1 MTLKQ
6 LQDVRLCW
14 SSNRN
19 AKLKELN
26 KISLLRKRTRKVT
39 TTQIALVVVNKKR
52 THEIATE
59 IKLLRAMIGEL
70 KTAREVSVM
79 LAISAVVV
87 AGEAVIKAIGRQII
101 NVAVA
106 KEVEDNVGVK
116 AAVVEVTETI
126 TSVMSLTKIGTT
138 PLETR

>member
-1 MTLKQ
+1 M
-6 LQDVRLCW
+6 
-14 SSNRN
+14 
-19 AKLKELN
+19 
-26 KISLLRKRTRKVT
+26 
-39 TTQIALVVVNKKR
+39 VVNKKR
-52 THEIATE
+52 THEIETK

-79 LAISAVVV
+79 LEISAVVV

>member
-1 MTLKQ
+1 M
-6 LQDVRLCW
+6 
-14 SSNRN
+14 
-19 AKLKELN
+19 
-26 KISLLRKRTRKVT
+26 
-39 TTQIALVVVNKKR
+39 VVNKKR
-52 THEIATE
+52 THEIETK

-79 LAISAVVV
+79 LEISAVVV

-106 KEVEDNVGVK
+106 KEVEDNVGAK

>member
-1 MTLKQ
+1 M
-6 LQDVRLCW
+6 
-14 SSNRN
+14 
-19 AKLKELN
+19 
-26 KISLLRKRTRKVT
+26 
-39 TTQIALVVVNKKR
+39 VVNKKR
-52 THEIATE
+52 THEIETK

-79 LAISAVVV
+79 LEISAVVV

-106 KEVEDNVGVK
+106 KEVEDNVGAK

-126 TSVMSLTKIGTT
+126 TSVMSLTKIETT

>member
-1 MTLKQ
+1 M
-6 LQDVRLCW
+6 
-14 SSNRN
+14 
-19 AKLKELN
+19 
-26 KISLLRKRTRKVT
+26 
-39 TTQIALVVVNKKR
+39 VVNKKR
-52 THEIATE
+52 THEIETK

-106 KEVEDNVGVK
+106 KEVEDNVGAK

>member
-1 MTLKQ
+1 M
-6 LQDVRLCW
+6 
-14 SSNRN
+14 
-19 AKLKELN
+19 
-26 KISLLRKRTRKVT
+26 
-39 TTQIALVVVNKKR
+39 VVNKKR

-79 LAISAVVV
+79 LEISAVVV

-106 KEVEDNVGVK
+106 KEVEDNVGAK

>member
-1 MTLKQ
+1 M
-6 LQDVRLCW
+6 
-14 SSNRN
+14 
-19 AKLKELN
+19 
-26 KISLLRKRTRKVT
+26 
-39 TTQIALVVVNKKR
+39 VVNKKR

-106 KEVEDNVGVK
+106 KEVEDNVGAK

>member
-1 MTLKQ
+1 M
-6 LQDVRLCW
+6 
-14 SSNRN
+14 
-19 AKLKELN
+19 
-26 KISLLRKRTRKVT
+26 
-39 TTQIALVVVNKKR
+39 VVNKKR
-52 THEIATE
+52 THEIETK